1 MRPNREWCAM
11 TFISD
16 RGYDVRPRGEIA
28 PKKRIDLT
36 LRKNLTPRSSESGF
50 HRNLK
55 FAHLNRL
62 AGSVRPYLKMG

>member
-28 PKKRIDLT
+28 PKKSLDNALGK
-36 LRKNLTPRSSESGF
+36 LCEARSSDLEF
-50 HRNLK
+50 RRN
-55 FAHLNRL
+55 
-62 AGSVRPYLKMG
+62 